1 MIEKSSLRGRQGI
14 DTLRSVLRA
23 LSMTWLGLTLVAPLM
38 PGPAAADSRRTAL
51 LATTTSV
58 RDSGLLDA
66 LLPDFTAQTQIRVH
80 VIAVGTGAALRMGRE
95 GNADL
100 LLTHAPSAEQ
110 ALVDDGIARRRTPFM
125 ENHFV
130 IAGPADDPAGVANT
144 VTPDAALQAIAAAKA
159 GWVSRDDDSG
169 THKREV
175 ALWKAAGLSPDAAWS
190 GFVRTGSGMGL
201 SLQVAGEKRAYILS
215 DIGTYLA
222 FAKRIDLKVLSKPS
236 DSLRNVY
243 SLIQLDSS
251 NFDYALKTEEAEA
264 LEDYFLSAATL
275 ERIGQFGRDRYGRA
289 LFVPIPTSPAETSEA
304 TGGE

>member
-66 LLPDFTAQTQIRVH
+66 LLPDFTAQTQIKVQ

-110 ALVDDGIARRRTPFM
+110 ALVDDGIARRRKTFM

-175 ALWKAAGLSPDAAWS
+175 ALWKAAGLSSDAEWS

-251 NFDYALKTEEAEA
+251 NFEYALKTEEAEA
-264 LEDYFLSAATL
+264 LEDYLLSAATL